1 MREVS
6 QAIAN
11 HIEPRIF
18 PKISSVVIDGK
29 DCIHVSFEG
38 YNTPYFAYG
47 IARIR
52 VADEDLMMTREE
64 LENFFKEK
72 QTEDSWENG
81 ISPFSVDQVEEKRVK
96 AYVERGI
103 SAKRIGFEYSDKKTA
118 LDKLMLTNGEKLL
131 NAGMVL
137 FCDSLYSEIQMAI
150 FAGEERLIF
159 LDIQRERAPIFEL
172 IAKAERYIASNIRWR
187 VEFDGSLQR
196 KEIPEIPMD
205 AVREA
210 LTNSF
215 CHKDFGSCQTNE
227 VAIHPDRVEIYN
239 PGTFPKGLT
248 PEDFID
254 GKQRP
259 VLRNPLIASIL
270 YYSKDI
276 ESFGTGLKRIVDACN
291 ESGCKCD
298 FEVLTSGFVVVFH
311 RKNPTVVSDQ
321 QVNEQ
326 VNESKE
332 NRLINLL
339 KINPTATYAFI
350 ASELVLSYISAR
362 RMIQNLVQAGKLER
376 FGSDKKGGW
385 KILDGSPNEDQ

>member
-1 MREVS
+1 MEVS

-11 HIEPRIF
+11 HINPQIF

-72 QTEDSWENG
+72 QTEDSWEND
-81 ISPFSVDQVEEKRVK
+81 ISPFSVDQVDEKRVK

-150 FAGEERLIF
+150 FAGKERLTF

-172 IAKAERYIASNIRWR
+172 IEKAERYITSNIRWR
-187 VEFDGSLQR
+187 LNLMNRFRER
-196 KEIPEIPMD
+196 K
-205 AVREA
+205 
-210 LTNSF
+210 S
-215 CHKDFGSCQTNE
+215 
-227 VAIHPDRVEIYN
+227 
-239 PGTFPKGLT
+239 
-248 PEDFID
+248 
-254 GKQRP
+254 
-259 VLRNPLIASIL
+259 
-270 YYSKDI
+270 
-276 ESFGTGLKRIVDACN
+276 
-291 ESGCKCD
+291 
-298 FEVLTSGFVVVFH
+298 
-311 RKNPTVVSDQ
+311 RKFQWTQ
-321 QVNEQ
+321 
-326 VNESKE
+326 
-332 NRLINLL
+332 
-339 KINPTATYAFI
+339 
-350 ASELVLSYISAR
+350 
-362 RMIQNLVQAGKLER
+362 
-376 FGSDKKGGW
+376 
-385 KILDGSPNEDQ
+385 

>member
-1 MREVS
+1 M
-6 QAIAN
+6 
-11 HIEPRIF
+11 
-18 PKISSVVIDGK
+18 
-29 DCIHVSFEG
+29 
-38 YNTPYFAYG
+38 
-47 IARIR
+47 
-52 VADEDLMMTREE
+52 
-64 LENFFKEK
+64 
-72 QTEDSWENG
+72 
-81 ISPFSVDQVEEKRVK
+81 
-96 AYVERGI
+96 ERDI
-103 SAKRIGFEYSDKKTA
+103 LAKRIGFEYSDKKTA

-150 FAGEERLIF
+150 FAGKERLTF
-159 LDIQRERAPIFEL
+159 LGIQRERAPIFEL
-172 IAKAERYIASNIRWR
+172 IVKAERYIASNIRWR

-259 VLRNPLIASIL
+259 VRRNPLIASIL

-276 ESFGTGLKRIVDACN
+276 ESFGTGLKRIVDACT
-291 ESGCKCD
+291 ESGCKCA
-298 FEVLTSGFVVVFH
+298 FEVLKSGFVVVFH
-311 RKNPTVVSDQ
+311 RKSPTDVSEYQNDPIKSTDKETMLLDAIRRNPS
-321 QVNEQ
+321 
-326 VNESKE
+326 S
-332 NRLINLL
+332 
-339 KINPTATYAFI
+339 TY
-350 ASELVLSYISAR
+350 SELAGSLNISSTTIK
-362 RMIQNLVQAGKLER
+362 RMLQNLISKKKIER
-376 FGSDKKGGW
+376 FGSNKKGGW
-385 KILDGSPNEDQ
+385 KILEGNPEGDQ